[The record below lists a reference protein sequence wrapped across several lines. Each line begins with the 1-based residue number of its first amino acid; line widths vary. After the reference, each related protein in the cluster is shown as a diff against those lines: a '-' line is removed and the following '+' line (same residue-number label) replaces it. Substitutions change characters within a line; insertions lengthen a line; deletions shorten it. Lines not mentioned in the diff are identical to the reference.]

1 MILQFTV
8 IRCWWL
14 CSNQWTGWYR
24 YSIKP
29 LNPCVDL
36 SKLYRSTLSSECQ
49 IETMAYILL
58 ITLILTKLFSMAMA
72 FPFQNGR
79 MEVPQNLL
87 GKCLA
92 YYIVSR
98 YFLIKPDNFI
108 KIVTADEHSILPYA
122 LANCIKVYKC
132 LYLS

>member
-29 LNPCVDL
+29 LNRCVDL
-36 SKLYRSTLSSECQ
+36 SKLNRSTLSSVSDRDNV
-49 IETMAYILL
+49 IFFVNHSYSSKVILQCDNG
-58 ITLILTKLFSMAMA
+58 FSL
-72 FPFQNGR
+72 PKWKYR
-79 MEVPQNLL
+79 KNLL

-92 YYIVSR
+92 YCIVSR
-98 YFLIKPDNFI
+98 YFLTKPHNFI
-108 KIVTADEHSILPYA
+108 KIVTAYEHAILPYA